1 MANYG
6 IGSVWRRWD
15 LHVHTPETALANE
28 FGDWE
33 EYLSAV
39 ETQTEVT
46 VIGVTDYY
54 SITNYERMLRERA
67 KGRLSNIDLLIPN
80 IEFRITPQTGKN
92 KGINLHL
99 LVSPDDPAHVTRIN
113 EALGRLTFKFR
124 EGTYSCLPDQ
134 LCRLGREFNP
144 IIREDHVALST
155 GVNQF
160 KIDFTTIREW
170 LNREPWLKRNS
181 LIAVAAGSDDGA
193 SGLRDD
199 GFQAMRLEIMSFA
212 DIIFSARPNERQF
225 WLGKSPA
232 GIEPVRHLRGPK
244 PCVHGSDAHQID
256 KLFKPEY
263 NRFCWIKADTTF
275 EGLRQILLE
284 PEERVWIGE
293 APPSSHDYSRVLR
306 SVTIQNSDG
315 WFDEAPVEF
324 NQGLVGVIGAKGS
337 GKSALADLIAFAAG
351 SWDHNDKSS
360 FLHRARAGLAGTEIV
375 LAWGDGTIAPP
386 LQVSPKGP
394 GPVREG
400 GGAVKYLSQRFVE
413 RLCSDDV
420 GGRELLAEI
429 ESVIFAHLDP
439 AATLNVSSF
448 PDLRAKKTEAV
459 ELEKQRV
466 REEMQRANREI
477 EVLLDRRATLSERRA
492 RFEALTKER
501 EHLIKQLPTA
511 ASPEEA
517 KAAEALTAMQ
527 DKLNKV
533 LRTVGQYREALVR
546 LDTIADRVTAFE
558 KDMARFH
565 DMIVAEL
572 PMFGVDGVELEAFR
586 PAFRGDVHAPLHAA
600 MERIKAQVAVA
611 EGLPDHGQQGTVRA
625 LQKAVEE
632 LKEKTSADEAKRRR
646 YADLQN
652 RIGHID
658 LDIERSRREI
668 VEIEGAEAQRLK
680 VARDARLT
688 TYKGHFA
695 CLRREQAVLEELYG
709 PLQNRLGQSVETQE
723 RRLEF
728 YVRWTVDV
736 EAWVERGFSLLD
748 QRKTLPYATRDAMRD
763 AANEFLLPAWSG
775 SDIEAIGA
783 GFAAFCKP
791 FQETGVPGRS
801 LLRANVKPVEF
812 TEWLFSI
819 DHIEL
824 RYGIRY
830 NGTDLENLSPG
841 TKGIVLLMLY
851 LGMEGDDSR
860 PLLVDQPEENLD
872 NESVFNLLSLY
883 FRTAKRRR
891 QIIVITHNPNLVVNT
906 DAEQVIVASCERK
919 ENGHPEIRYV
929 SGALENA
936 ADADGIRQHVCRV
949 LEGGKDAF
957 HQRERRYAFQ
967 GQGYQAAQS

>member
-15 LHVHTPETALANE
+15 LHVHTPETALASE

-33 EYLSAV
+33 EYLSAI
-39 ETQTEVT
+39 EAQTEVT

-67 KGRLSNIDLLIPN
+67 DGRLGNIDLLIPN
-80 IEFRITPQTGKN
+80 IEFRITPQTANN

-99 LVSPDDPAHVTRIN
+99 LVSPDDPAHVTLIN

-124 EGTYSCLPDQ
+124 AGSYSCLPEQ
-134 LCRLGREFNP
+134 LCRLGREFDP
-144 IIREDHVALST
+144 AIREDHIALSA
-155 GVNQF
+155 GINQF
-160 KIDFTTIREW
+160 KVDFTTIREW
-170 LNREPWLKRNS
+170 LNGEPWLKRNS
-181 LIAVAAGSDDGA
+181 LIAVAAGSNDGA

-212 DIIFSARPNERQF
+212 DIIFASNPKEREF
-225 WLGKSPA
+225 WLGKSA
-232 GIEPVRHLRGPK
+232 KGFEPIRCLRGPK
-244 PCVHGSDAHQID
+244 PCVHGSDAHRID
-256 KLFKPEY
+256 KLFKPDY

-293 APPSSHDYSRVLR
+293 TPPSSHDNSRVLR
-306 SVTIQNSDG
+306 LVTIRNSNG
-315 WFDEAPVEF
+315 WFDETPIEF

-360 FLHRARAGLAGTEIV
+360 FLHRARAGLAGTEIA
-375 LAWGDGTIAPP
+375 LTWDDGT
-386 LQVSPKGP
+386 VSPLVQVTSKGP
-394 GPVREG
+394 GPAREG

-439 AATLNVSSF
+439 TATLNVSSF
-448 PDLRAKKTEAV
+448 PDLRTKKTEAV
-459 ELEKQRV
+459 ELEKQRI

-477 EVLLDRRATLSERRA
+477 EALLDRRATLSERRA
-492 RFEALTKER
+492 RLEALTKER
-501 EHLIKQLPTA
+501 EDLIKQLPTA
-511 ASPEEA
+511 GSPEEA
-517 KAAEALTAMQ
+517 KAVEALTAIQ
-527 DKLNKV
+527 DELNRV
-533 LRTVGQYREALVR
+533 LRSVGGYREALVR
-546 LDTIADRVTAFE
+546 LDTIADRVKAFE
-558 KDMARFH
+558 NEMARFH
-565 DMIVAEL
+565 EAIAVEL
-572 PMFGVDGVELEAFR
+572 PAFGVDGPELEAFR
-586 PAFRGDVHAPLHAA
+586 PAFSGNVHAPLQSA
-600 MERIKAQVAVA
+600 MERMKAQIAAV
-611 EGLPDHGQQGTVRA
+611 EGRPDDGQKGTVLA
-625 LQKAVEE
+625 LQMALEK

-646 YADLQN
+646 YADLQK
-652 RIGHID
+652 RIGHVD
-658 LDIERSRREI
+658 MDIERFRREI
-668 VEIEGAEAQRLK
+668 EEIEGAEAQRLIA
-680 VARDARLT
+680 AREARLT

-695 CLRREQAVLEELYG
+695 CLRREQAVLEELYR
-709 PLQNRLGQSVETQE
+709 PLQDHLGQSVETQE

-748 QRKTLPYATRDAMRD
+748 QRKTLPYGTREAMRD
-763 AANEFLLPAWSG
+763 AANEFLLPAWTG
-775 SDIEAIGA
+775 GEAETIRS
-783 GFAAFCKP
+783 GFAAFRKP
-791 FQETGVPGRS
+791 FQEAGAPVRS
-801 LLRANVKPVEF
+801 LLRANVRPVEF

-872 NESVFNLLSLY
+872 NESVFNLLSAY

-891 QIIVITHNPNLVVNT
+891 QIVVITHNPNLVVNT

-957 HQRERRYAFQ
+957 HQRERRYAFR
-967 GQGYQAAQS
+967 G